1 MEVRLTFSIWE
12 IGLLLL
18 LLLCFAQTLK
28 FCLGVYARIPKAP
41 KNLPGPDKKPVSVVI
56 PGKSH
61 SEALKKNLESWLQ
74 QEYPCFEIVVVYEK
88 SEEETHEIL
97 DDLARKFPQLKL
109 VHADLGA
116 NFIHEEKFALS
127 LGVRSARYE
136 HVILSSALFRPVSK
150 QSLDFMQAAFKPG
163 IQAVAGLV
171 LPAPGKK
178 TCGFKQFLRVDKR
191 LQYMGFALS
200 GQAFTAERQWVAYRK
215 DFFLDHQGYTQSY
228 ALDTGDFDL
237 LAKHV
242 PDPKAVN
249 VQLAPEAGVV
259 PAFPARESFLQT
271 EKQFQNILSFQRTRA
286 GKQIRLNT
294 LSEALYGLCFV
305 GACTLA
311 GIQFFQTSGRCGKA
325 VGRIG
330 QNFCRNS
337 GKLCRG
343 DSRSAVVYIESAD
356 ERRFNRNAFSLICME
371 QISYTVCRLLDF
383 IHEKFSFPFFFRV
396 IIDIPARCEAHISR
410 LGIIVVEKSVPA
422 ASEKFCFCVSIG
434 LPCLVIIKVITGKI
448 GEDADFECE
457 SEQPLLRNRMRGG
470 FHDGKRIAGFF
481 HF

>member
-311 GIQFFQTSGRCGKA
+311 GIQFFQTEPS
-325 VGRIG
+325 VIPLW
-330 QNFCRNS
+330 F
-337 GKLCRG
+337 L
-343 DSRSAVVYIESAD
+343 V
-356 ERRFNRNAFSLICME
+356 FFFFSLCKSCIRAVCM
-371 QISYTVCRLLDF
+371 QKAGNAV
-383 IHEKFSFPFFFRV
+383 
-396 IIDIPARCEAHISR
+396 
-410 LGIIVVEKSVPA
+410 KS
-422 ASEKFCFCVSIG
+422 
-434 LPCLVIIKVITGKI
+434 
-448 GEDADFECE
+448 
-457 SEQPLLRNRMRGG
+457 
-470 FHDGKRIAGFF
+470 GFF
-481 HF
+481 WFALPFYGILYIPLQLALMARKKHGWK